1 MSKIQ
6 AYSVKGNKLEAVDF
20 PKERTVEPN
29 MNLISQAMYVFENR
43 SHKGT
48 SKTKTRAEVQATTAK
63 MYKQKGTGN
72 ARHGART
79 APLFAGGGT
88 AHGPHGIKRTLKISN
103 SLKSRALNMAL
114 SMKVKEGKAILVDKM
129 ESLTKT
135 KEAQSLLNSIMSE
148 ADTKLKSGIL
158 IAVADGKKEI
168 NRVFRNIRGVTIDSW
183 KNLNVHKV
191 YLSNLLIID
200 KDALKEAKSGPSTTL
215 RASKSTKKDLLKS
228 ETEAPKKVKNVRAIK
243 RSAKSLNKRDQTK
256 AQKTIKK
263 VKKGSKK

>member
-6 AYSVKGNKLEAVDF
+6 SYSVKGTKLEAADF

-48 SKTKTRAEVQATTAK
+48 SKTKTRAEVRATTAK

-103 SLKSRALNMAL
+103 NLKLRALNMAL
-114 SMKVKEGKAILVDKM
+114 SMKVKEGTAVLVDKM
-129 ESLTKT
+129 ETLTKT
-135 KEAQSLLNSIMSE
+135 KEAQTLLNSILRETEMK
-148 ADTKLKSGIL
+148 TVSGVL
-158 IAVADGKKEI
+158 VAISDGKKEI
-168 NRVFRNIRGVTIDSW
+168 NRVFRNIKGVTIDSW
-183 KNLNVHKV
+183 KNLNVRKV
-191 YLSNLLIID
+191 HLSNLLIID
-200 KDALKEAKSGPSTTL
+200 KDAVSQDKSIKSTTGI
-215 RASKSTKKDLLKS
+215 KSTEKKELKV
-228 ETEAPKKVKNVRAIK
+228 EIKTAKVKNVRAIK
-243 RSAKSLNKRDQTK
+243 RTAKSLNKRDPK
-256 AQKTIKK
+256 KSIKIKK
-263 VKKGSKK
+263 TTQK